1 MKAGYKVNKQ
11 EVFDYLDSKN
21 IWYEVT
27 EHQAVYNME
36 EAAQLDTPYPTAN
49 AKNLF
54 VRDDK
59 KRNYYLITT
68 KADKQLD
75 LKEFRNHNNTKRLS
89 FAFPD
94 ELMQILGLIPGAVTP
109 LGLLTP
115 TESDIEFFIDEE
127 FLSQPGIIGVHPNDN
142 TATIWIKTQDLI
154 QLIED
159 HGNSVYIINL
169 EYK

>member
-1 MKAGYKVNKQ
+1 MNKQ

-36 EAAQLDTPYPTAN
+36 EAAKLDVPYPTAN

-54 VRDDK
+54 VRDGK

-89 FAFPD
+89 FASPD

-109 LGLLTP
+109 LGLLNP
-115 TESDIEFFIDEE
+115 TESNIEFFIDE
-127 FLSQPGIIGVHPNDN
+127 
-142 TATIWIKTQDLI
+142 
-154 QLIED
+154 
-159 HGNSVYIINL
+159 
-169 EYK
+169 

>member
-36 EAAQLDTPYPTAN
+36 EVAKLDVPYPTAN

-54 VRDDK
+54 VRDGK

-89 FAFPD
+89 FASPD

-109 LGLLTP
+109 LGLLNP
-115 TESDIEFFIDEE
+115 TESNIEFFIDEE

-142 TATIWIKTQDLI
+142 TATVWIKTQDLI

-159 HGNSVYIINL
+159 HGNSVHIINL